1 MFRTLS
7 FAFALTLVAACGT
20 TADEDC
26 TDGAYQCA
34 TGEILEMCTD
44 GAWAEEE
51 DCASL
56 GLMCH
61 AEMGHCMAMDSGM

>member
-1 MFRTLS
+1 MDRAFT
-7 FAFALTLVAACGT
+7 FAFALALVAGCGT
-20 TADEDC
+20 TAEDC
-26 TDGAYQCA
+26 TEGAYQCA

-51 DCASL
+51 DCAAL